1 MQKEENN
8 ITRQGGNTHSRQE
21 ENNTPMRQEGNTSR
35 QKEHITPARLEEIII
50 PNLEASPGSSCYWWD
65 GKWYTRADM
74 LSLVSNCEAVLRN
87 SGFSRGQKLVVML
100 RNSPLIPAL
109 SLAVWKLGGIFCPL
123 NENAG
128 LESLTGTLELIQP
141 FAVIAEHE
149 IPELAEKWPFL
160 TCSLDSVSLPAFT
173 GKTQSPEPEDYAL
186 ILATSG
192 TTGLPK
198 AIPLTHS
205 NLASN
210 CQAVREMIP
219 SLSGDDTF
227 LTVLPN
233 FHSFGYTVTIILPL
247 TLGARLSV
255 APSFLPP
262 AATIRAITEARV
274 DVMFVV
280 PAIISFLLMSVEKG
294 KMPAESLARIRIICT
309 GGDKLNPNC
318 HKLALSLLG
327 RDIMEGYG
335 LTETSPVIC
344 VNHDCETQITGSI
357 GPVLPGYEYK
367 LKTREGKDTDD
378 KEGVLWVRGPS
389 VTPGYLHAPEITAE
403 RFDADGYLNTG
414 DYVKLET
421 HDGEEFVY
429 ILDRVTDII
438 IVGGFNVY
446 PQEVEKVLAEHPA
459 VRQAVV
465 VGMPHDINGQIPKAY
480 VMLEEGAEADG
491 REIIKYAKEK
501 LAHFKVP
508 RSVEFVTEFPL
519 SGTGKILR
527 RVLRD
532 MAAGK

>member
-1 MQKEENN
+1 MPVLQADPE
-8 ITRQGGNTHSRQE
+8 S
-21 ENNTPMRQEGNTSR
+21 
-35 QKEHITPARLEEIII
+35 L
-50 PNLEASPGSSCYWWD
+50 CYWWD
-65 GKWYTRADM
+65 GKWYTRGDM
-74 LSLVSNCEAVLRN
+74 LSLVSNCENVLRQ
-87 SGFSRGQKLVVML
+87 SGFSRGQRLVAML

-123 NENAG
+123 NEKAG
-128 LESLTGTLELIQP
+128 LESLTGTLDLIKP
-141 FAVIAEHE
+141 FAVIAEHD
-149 IPELAEKWPFL
+149 IPELAKTWPFI
-160 TCSLDSVSLPAFT
+160 TCTLDSVSLPAFT
-173 GKTQSPEPEDYAL
+173 GKTQTPEPDELA
-186 ILATSG
+186 IIFATSG

-198 AIPLTHS
+198 AVPLTHE

-210 CQAVREMIP
+210 CDAVHKTVSSM
-219 SLSGDDTF
+219 SGNDTF

-247 TLGARLSV
+247 TMGAKIAI

-262 AATIRAITEARV
+262 AVTIRAITEAKI

-280 PAIISFLLMSVEKG
+280 PAIASFLLMSVEKG
-294 KMPAESLARIRIICT
+294 KVPPEVLSRIRVICT
-309 GGDKLNPNC
+309 GGDKLNPNL
-318 HKLALSLLG
+318 HGMSLRLLG

-344 VNHDCETQITGSI
+344 VNHDCETQQTGSI
-357 GPVLPGYEYK
+357 GPVIPGYEYK
-367 LKTREGKDTDD
+367 LKTREGNDTDD
-378 KEGVLWVRGPS
+378 KEGVLWVKGPS

-403 RFDADGYLNTG
+403 RFDADGFFNTG
-414 DYVKLET
+414 DYVRLET
-421 HDGEEFVY
+421 HNGEEFVY

-459 VRQAVV
+459 IHQAVV
-465 VGMPHDINGQIPKAY
+465 VGMPHDVNGQIPKAY
-480 VMLEEGAEADG
+480 VILEEGAKVGSRD
-491 REIIKYAKEK
+491 IIRFAKEK

-532 MAAGK
+532 RAAEGR

>member
-1 MQKEENN
+1 MPVLQADPE
-8 ITRQGGNTHSRQE
+8 S
-21 ENNTPMRQEGNTSR
+21 
-35 QKEHITPARLEEIII
+35 L
-50 PNLEASPGSSCYWWD
+50 CYWWD
-65 GKWYTRADM
+65 GKWYTRGDM
-74 LSLVSNCEAVLRN
+74 LSLVSNCENVLRQ
-87 SGFSRGQKLVVML
+87 SGFSRGQRLVAML

-109 SLAVWKLGGIFCPL
+109 SLAVWKLGGTFCPL
-123 NENAG
+123 NEKAG
-128 LESLTGTLELIQP
+128 LESLTGTLDLIKP
-141 FAVIAEHE
+141 FAVIAEHD
-149 IPELAEKWPFL
+149 IPELAKTWPFI
-160 TCSLDSVSLPAFT
+160 TCTLDSVSLPAFT
-173 GKTQSPEPEDYAL
+173 GKTQTPEPDELA
-186 ILATSG
+186 IIFATSG

-198 AIPLTHS
+198 AVPLTHE

-210 CQAVREMIP
+210 CDAVHKTVSSM
-219 SLSGDDTF
+219 SGNDTF

-247 TLGARLSV
+247 TMGAKIAI

-262 AATIRAITEARV
+262 AVTIRAITEAKI

-280 PAIISFLLMSVEKG
+280 PAIASFLLMSVEKG
-294 KMPAESLARIRIICT
+294 KVPPEVLSRIRVICT
-309 GGDKLNPNC
+309 GGDKLNPNL
-318 HKLALSLLG
+318 HGMSLRLLG

-344 VNHDCETQITGSI
+344 VNHDCETQQTGSI
-357 GPVLPGYEYK
+357 GPVIPGYEYK
-367 LKTREGKDTDD
+367 LKTREGNDTDD
-378 KEGVLWVRGPS
+378 KEGVLWVKGPS

-403 RFDADGYLNTG
+403 RFDADGFFNTG
-414 DYVKLET
+414 DYVRLET
-421 HDGEEFVY
+421 HNGEEFVY

-459 VRQAVV
+459 IHQAVV
-465 VGMPHDINGQIPKAY
+465 VGMPHDVNGQIPKAY
-480 VMLEEGAEADG
+480 VILEEGAKVGSRD
-491 REIIKYAKEK
+491 IIRFAKEK

-532 MAAGK
+532 RAAEGR

>member
-1 MQKEENN
+1 MRLEN
-8 ITRQGGNTHSRQE
+8 IIM
-21 ENNTPMRQEGNTSR
+21 P
-35 QKEHITPARLEEIII
+35 RLEEN
-50 PNLEASPGSSCYWWD
+50 PSENCCWWD
-65 GKWYTRADM
+65 GKWHTRKDL
-74 LSLVSNCEAVLRN
+74 LSLVSNCEKVLRD

-123 NENAG
+123 NEKAG
-128 LESLTGTLELIQP
+128 LESLTGTLDLIQP

-149 IPELAEKWPFL
+149 IPGLMEKWPFI

-173 GKTQSPEPEDYAL
+173 GKTQSPESDSLAV
-186 ILATSG
+186 IFATSG

-198 AIPLTHS
+198 AVPLTHE

-210 CQAVREMIP
+210 CQAVRDTVTSM
-219 SLSGDDTF
+219 SGKDTF

-247 TLGARLSV
+247 TMGGKLAI

-262 AATIRAITEARV
+262 TPTIRAITEAKI

-280 PAIISFLLMSVEKG
+280 PAIMSFLMMSVEKG
-294 KMPAESLARIRIICT
+294 KMPPEPLARIRIICT
-309 GGDKLNPNC
+309 GGDKLNPNV
-318 HKLALSLLG
+318 HKQALKFLG

-344 VNHDCETQITGSI
+344 VNHDCVTQKTGSI
-357 GPVLPGYEYK
+357 GPVIPGYEYK
-367 LKTREGKDTDD
+367 LKTREGEDTTER
-378 KEGVLWVRGPS
+378 EGVLWVKGPS

-403 RFDADGYLNTG
+403 RFDSDGFLNTG
-414 DYVKLET
+414 DYVRLET

-429 ILDRVTDII
+429 VLDRVTDII

-480 VMLEEGAEADG
+480 IMLEDGAKTDE
-491 REIIKYAKEK
+491 REIIKYAKEH

-508 RSVEFVTEFPL
+508 RRVEFVTEFPL

-532 MAAGK
+532 RAAGK

>member
-1 MQKEENN
+1 M
-8 ITRQGGNTHSRQE
+8 
-21 ENNTPMRQEGNTSR
+21 
-35 QKEHITPARLEEIII
+35 RLENIII
-50 PNLEASPGSSCYWWD
+50 PKLKENTSVNCYWWD
-65 GKWYTRADM
+65 GKWYTRENL
-74 LSLVSNCEAVLRN
+74 LSLVSNCENVLR
-87 SGFSRGQKLVVML
+87 SAGFSRGQKLVVML

-123 NENAG
+123 NEKAG
-128 LESLTGTLELIQP
+128 LESLTGTLNLIQP
-141 FAVIAEHE
+141 FAVIAEHD
-149 IPELAEKWPFL
+149 IPEIAKAWPFI
-160 TCSLDSVSLPAFT
+160 TCSLDSVSLPSFT
-173 GKTQSPEPEDYAL
+173 GKSQTPESDSLAV
-186 ILATSG
+186 IFATSG

-198 AIPLTHS
+198 AVPLTHG
-205 NLASN
+205 NLRSN
-210 CQAVREMIP
+210 CEATLAMIP
-219 SLSGDDTF
+219 SITSADTF

-233 FHSFGYTVTIILPL
+233 FHSFGYTVTTIMPL
-247 TLGARLSV
+247 TIGGKIAI

-262 AATIRAITEARV
+262 AVTIRAITEAKI

-294 KMPAESLARIRIICT
+294 KMPAEPLARIRIICT
-309 GGDKLNPNC
+309 GGDKLNPNN
-318 HKLALSLLG
+318 HKQALKLLG

-344 VNHDCETQITGSI
+344 VNHDCETQKNGSI

-367 LKTREGKDTDD
+367 LKTREGENTTD
-378 KEGVLWVRGPS
+378 KEGVLWVKGPC

-403 RFDADGYLNTG
+403 RFDSEGFLNTG
-414 DYVKLET
+414 DYVRLET

-429 ILDRVTDII
+429 VLDRVTDII

-459 VRQAVV
+459 VHQAVV

-480 VMLEEGAEADG
+480 IMLEDGAKIDE
-491 REIIKYAKEK
+491 REIIKYAKEH

-508 RSVEFVTEFPL
+508 RRVEFVTEFPL

>member
-1 MQKEENN
+1 ME
-8 ITRQGGNTHSRQE
+8 
-21 ENNTPMRQEGNTSR
+21 
-35 QKEHITPARLEEIII
+35 RLENIII
-50 PNLEASPGSSCYWWD
+50 PNLEANPEAPCYWWD
-65 GKWYTRADM
+65 GKWSTRRDM
-74 LSLVSNCEAVLRN
+74 LSLVNNCVNVLRQ
-87 SGFSRGQKLVVML
+87 SGFSRGQRLVVML

-123 NENAG
+123 NEKAG
-128 LESLTGTLELIQP
+128 LESLTGTLELIKP
-141 FAVIAEHE
+141 FAVIAEHP

-173 GKTQSPEPEDYAL
+173 GKTQPPEPEDLA
-186 ILATSG
+186 IIFATSG

-198 AIPLTHS
+198 AVPLTHN

-210 CQAVREMIP
+210 CKAVCEMIP
-219 SLSGDDTF
+219 SLSGSDTF

-233 FHSFGYTVTIILPL
+233 FHSFGYTVTIIMPL
-247 TLGARLSV
+247 TIGAKIAV

-262 AATIRAITEARV
+262 AATIRAITEAKV

-294 KMPAESLARIRIICT
+294 KMPPEALARIRVICT

-318 HKLALSLLG
+318 HKQAMKLLG

-335 LTETSPVIC
+335 LTETSPVIT
-344 VNHDCETQITGSI
+344 VNHDCETQKTGSI
-357 GPVLPGYEYK
+357 GPVIPGYEYK
-367 LKTREGKDTDD
+367 LKTREGQDTDD
-378 KEGVLWVRGPS
+378 KEGVLWVKGPS

-403 RFDADGYLNTG
+403 RFDAEGFFNTG

-421 HDGEEFVY
+421 HDGEEYVY

-446 PQEVEKVLAEHPA
+446 PQEVEKILAEHPA
-459 VRQAVV
+459 VHQAVV

-480 VMLEEGAEADG
+480 VILEEGAEAND
-491 REIIKYAKEK
+491 RDIIRYAKEH

-508 RSVEFVTEFPL
+508 RSVEFVSEFPL

-532 MAAGK
+532 RAAGK

>member
-1 MQKEENN
+1 ME
-8 ITRQGGNTHSRQE
+8 
-21 ENNTPMRQEGNTSR
+21 
-35 QKEHITPARLEEIII
+35 RLENIIL
-50 PNLEASPGSSCYWWD
+50 PVLEKNPEELCYWWD
-65 GKWYTRADM
+65 GKWYTRRDM
-74 LSLVSNCEAVLRN
+74 LTLVSNCEQVLRQ
-87 SGFSRGQKLVVML
+87 SGFSRGQRLVAML

-123 NENAG
+123 NERAG
-128 LESLTGTLELIQP
+128 LESLTGTFDLIKP

-149 IPELAEKWPFL
+149 IPELAESWPFVA
-160 TCSLDSVSLPAFT
+160 CSLDSVSLPAFT
-173 GKTQSPEPEDYAL
+173 GKTQAPEPDELAV
-186 ILATSG
+186 IFATSG

-198 AIPLTHS
+198 AVPLTHE

-210 CQAVREMIP
+210 CDAVHKMV
-219 SLSGDDTF
+219 SSMSCKDTF

-247 TLGARLSV
+247 TMGAKLAI

-262 AATIRAITEARV
+262 AVTIRAITEAKI

-280 PAIISFLLMSVEKG
+280 PAIMSFLLMSVEKG
-294 KMPAESLARIRIICT
+294 KVPAEVLSRIRVICT
-309 GGDKLNPNC
+309 GGDKLNPNL
-318 HKLALSLLG
+318 HGMSLKLLG

-344 VNHDCETQITGSI
+344 VNHDCKTQQTGSI
-357 GPVLPGYEYK
+357 GPVIPGYEYK
-367 LKTREGKDTDD
+367 LKTREGQDTED
-378 KEGVLWVRGPS
+378 KEGVLWVKGPS

-403 RFDADGYLNTG
+403 RFDSDGFLNTG
-414 DYVKLET
+414 DYVRLET

-459 VRQAVV
+459 IHQAVV
-465 VGMPHDINGQIPKAY
+465 VGMPHEINGQIPKAY
-480 VMLEEGAEADG
+480 VLLEEGAKVDS
-491 REIIKYAKEK
+491 RDVIKFAKER

-532 MAAGK
+532 RAAEGR

>member
-1 MQKEENN
+1 MPVLQADPE
-8 ITRQGGNTHSRQE
+8 S
-21 ENNTPMRQEGNTSR
+21 
-35 QKEHITPARLEEIII
+35 L
-50 PNLEASPGSSCYWWD
+50 CYWWD
-65 GKWYTRADM
+65 GKWYTRGDM
-74 LSLVSNCEAVLRN
+74 LSLVSNCENVLRQ
-87 SGFSRGQKLVVML
+87 SGFSRGQRLVAML

-109 SLAVWKLGGIFCPL
+109 SLAVWKLGGTFCPL
-123 NENAG
+123 NEKAG
-128 LESLTGTLELIQP
+128 LESLTGTLDLIKP
-141 FAVIAEHE
+141 FAVIAEHD
-149 IPELAEKWPFL
+149 IPELAKTWPFI
-160 TCSLDSVSLPAFT
+160 TCTLDSVSLPAFT
-173 GKTQSPEPEDYAL
+173 GKTQTPEPDELA
-186 ILATSG
+186 IIFATSG

-198 AIPLTHS
+198 AVPLTHE

-210 CQAVREMIP
+210 CDAVHKTVSSM
-219 SLSGDDTF
+219 SGNDTF

-247 TLGARLSV
+247 TMGAKIAI

-262 AATIRAITEARV
+262 AVTIRAITEAKI

-280 PAIISFLLMSVEKG
+280 PAIASFLLMSVEKG
-294 KMPAESLARIRIICT
+294 KVPPEVLSRIRVICT
-309 GGDKLNPNC
+309 GGDKLNPNL
-318 HKLALSLLG
+318 HGMSLRLLG

-344 VNHDCETQITGSI
+344 VNHDCETQQTGSI
-357 GPVLPGYEYK
+357 GPVIPGYEYK
-367 LKTREGKDTDD
+367 LKTREGNDTDD
-378 KEGVLWVRGPS
+378 KEGVLWVKGPS

-403 RFDADGYLNTG
+403 RFDADGFFNTG
-414 DYVKLET
+414 DYVRLET
-421 HDGEEFVY
+421 HNGEEFVY

-459 VRQAVV
+459 IHQAVV
-465 VGMPHDINGQIPKAY
+465 VGMPHEVNGQIPKAY
-480 VMLEEGAEADG
+480 VILEEGAKVGSRD
-491 REIIKYAKEK
+491 IIRFAKEK

-532 MAAGK
+532 RAAEGR

>member
-1 MQKEENN
+1 M
-8 ITRQGGNTHSRQE
+8 
-21 ENNTPMRQEGNTSR
+21 
-35 QKEHITPARLEEIII
+35 RLENIII
-50 PNLEASPGSSCYWWD
+50 PKLSENPSENCYWWN
-65 GKWYTRADM
+65 GKWYTRENL
-74 LSLVSNCEAVLRN
+74 LSLVSNCENVLRN
-87 SGFSRGQKLVVML
+87 AGFSRGQKLVVML

-123 NENAG
+123 NEKAG
-128 LESLTGTLELIQP
+128 LESLTGTLNLIQP

-149 IPELAEKWPFL
+149 IPEIAKVWPFI
-160 TCSLDSVSLPAFT
+160 TCSLDSVSLPSFT
-173 GKTQSPEPEDYAL
+173 GKTQSPETDELAV
-186 ILATSG
+186 IFATSG

-198 AIPLTHS
+198 AVPLTHG
-205 NLASN
+205 NLRSN
-210 CQAVREMIP
+210 CEATLAMIP
-219 SLSGDDTF
+219 SITGKDTF

-233 FHSFGYTVTIILPL
+233 FHSFGYTVTTIMPL
-247 TLGARLSV
+247 TIGGKIAI

-262 AATIRAITEARV
+262 AITIKAITEAKI

-294 KMPAESLARIRIICT
+294 KMPAEPLARIRIICT
-309 GGDKLNPNC
+309 GGDKLNPNN
-318 HKLALSLLG
+318 HKQALKFLG

-344 VNHDCETQITGSI
+344 VNHDCVTQKTGSI

-367 LKTREGKDTDD
+367 LKTREGQSTNE
-378 KEGVLWVRGPS
+378 KEGVLWVKGPC

-403 RFDADGYLNTG
+403 RFDADGFLNTG
-414 DYVKLET
+414 DYVRIET
-421 HDGEEFVY
+421 HDGEEYVY

-459 VRQAVV
+459 VHQAVV

-480 VMLEEGAEADG
+480 IMLEDGAKIDE
-491 REIIKYAKEK
+491 REIIKYAKEH

-508 RSVEFVTEFPL
+508 RRVEFVTEFPL

-532 MAAGK
+532 MAAK

>member
-1 MQKEENN
+1 M
-8 ITRQGGNTHSRQE
+8 
-21 ENNTPMRQEGNTSR
+21 
-35 QKEHITPARLEEIII
+35 RLENIII
-50 PNLEASPGSSCYWWD
+50 PKLKENTSENCYWWD
-65 GKWYTRADM
+65 GKWYTKNNL
-74 LSLVSNCEAVLRN
+74 LSLVRNCENVLRD

-123 NENAG
+123 NEKAG
-128 LESLTGTLELIQP
+128 LESLTGTLDLIQP

-149 IPELAEKWPFL
+149 IPEIAEAWPFI

-173 GKTQSPEPEDYAL
+173 GKTQSPEPDSLA
-186 ILATSG
+186 IIFATSG

-198 AIPLTHS
+198 AVPLTHE
-205 NLASN
+205 NLSSN
-210 CQAVREMIP
+210 CQAVRDTIT
-219 SLSGDDTF
+219 SLSGNDTF

-247 TLGARLSV
+247 TMGGKLAIS
-255 APSFLPP
+255 PSFLPP
-262 AATIRAITEARV
+262 TATIRAITEAKI

-294 KMPAESLARIRIICT
+294 KMPAEPLSRIRVICT
-309 GGDKLNPNC
+309 GGDKLNPNN
-318 HKLALSLLG
+318 HKQALKLLG

-344 VNHDCETQITGSI
+344 VNHDCETQKTGSI

-367 LKTREGKDTDD
+367 LKTREGENTTD
-378 KEGVLWVRGPS
+378 KEGVLWVKGPC

-403 RFDADGYLNTG
+403 RFDSEGFLNTG
-414 DYVKLET
+414 DYVRLET

-459 VRQAVV
+459 VHQAVV

-480 VMLEEGAEADG
+480 IMLEDGAKIDE
-491 REIIKYAKEK
+491 REIIKYAKEH

-508 RSVEFVTEFPL
+508 RRVEFVTEFPL